1 MVKEPFIS
9 LVLPETVLGD
19 NRLTYFERI
28 LLIDIVSLCKKNGYC
43 WPTNRYFMKKF
54 DCTKP
59 TVSKSISSLSKNGYI
74 DIEINNSE
82 KNNSKRIIRLSEV
95 LKKRI
100 MSIQG
105 NISTSVQNNFNY
117 YNKYNKNK
125 RDILD
130 KIYYVDEF
138 GIEYWHGEPIES
150 KEATK
155 EEQEEMEKML
165 ESFKEM
171 ANFNE
176 KLICFL
182 LSPTKNE
189 KITFRKYVNEH

>member
-1 MVKEPFIS
+1 MEKEPFIS
-9 LVLPETVLGD
+9 LVLPESVLGD

-43 WPTNRYFMKKF
+43 WPTNRYFMKRF

-82 KNNSKRIIRLSEV
+82 TNNSKRIIKLSEA

-100 MSIQG
+100 TNNPKNTNTSIQ
-105 NISTSVQNNFNY
+105 SDFNY
-117 YNKYNKNK
+117 YNKK
-125 RDILD
+125 DILD

-171 ANFNE
+171 EEDIN
-176 KLICFL
+176 
-182 LSPTKNE
+182 
-189 KITFRKYVNEH
+189 

>member
-1 MVKEPFIS
+1 MEKEPFIS
-9 LVLPETVLGD
+9 LVLPESVLGD
-19 NRLTYFERI
+19 NRLTCFERI

-74 DIEINNSE
+74 DIEINNRE
-82 KNNSKRIIRLSEV
+82 TNNSKRIIKLSEV

-100 MSIQG
+100 TSI
-105 NISTSVQNNFNY
+105 QNNFNH
-117 YNKYNKNK
+117 YNKNK
-125 RDILD
+125 KDILD

-138 GIEYWHGEPIES
+138 GIEYWQGEPIES

-171 ANFNE
+171 EEDIN
-176 KLICFL
+176 
-182 LSPTKNE
+182 
-189 KITFRKYVNEH
+189 

>member
-1 MVKEPFIS
+1 MEKEPFIS
-9 LVLPETVLGD
+9 LVLPESVLGD

-82 KNNSKRIIRLSEV
+82 TNNSKRIIRLSEV

-100 MSIQG
+100 TSIQG
-105 NISTSVQNNFNY
+105 NINTSIQNNFNHD
-117 YNKYNKNK
+117 NKYNKNK
-125 RDILD
+125 KDILD
-130 KIYYVDEF
+130 KIYYVDEN
-138 GIEYWHGEPIES
+138 GIEYWHGIPIES
-150 KEATK
+150 SVATI
-155 EEQEEMEKML
+155 EEQEEMENLLKDFI
-165 ESFKEM
+165 EKEVDI
-171 ANFNE
+171 
-176 KLICFL
+176 L
-182 LSPTKNE
+182 
-189 KITFRKYVNEH
+189 

>member
-28 LLIDIVSLCKKNGYC
+28 LLIDTVSLCKKNGYC

-59 TVSKSISSLSKNGYI
+59 TVSKSISSLSKFGYI

-82 KNNSKRIIRLSEV
+82 TNNSKRIIKLSEV

-100 MSIQG
+100 TSI
-105 NISTSVQNNFNY
+105 QNNFNH
-117 YNKYNKNK
+117 YNKNK
-125 RDILD
+125 
-130 KIYYVDEF
+130 KIY
-138 GIEYWHGEPIES
+138 
-150 KEATK
+150 
-155 EEQEEMEKML
+155 
-165 ESFKEM
+165 
-171 ANFNE
+171 
-176 KLICFL
+176 
-182 LSPTKNE
+182 
-189 KITFRKYVNEH
+189 

>member
-1 MVKEPFIS
+1 MVEKESFIS
-9 LVLPETVLGD
+9 LVLPESVLGD

-82 KNNSKRIIRLSEV
+82 TNNSKRIIKLSEV

-100 MSIQG
+100 TSIQR
-105 NISTSVQNNFNY
+105 NANTSIQNNFNHD
-117 YNKYNKNK
+117 NKYNKNK
-125 RDILD
+125 KDILD
-130 KIYYVDEF
+130 KIYYVDEN
-138 GIEYWHGEPIES
+138 GIEYWHGIPIES
-150 KEATK
+150 SVATIEEQKEMENLLKNFIEK
-155 EEQEEMEKML
+155 EEDIL
-165 ESFKEM
+165 
-171 ANFNE
+171 
-176 KLICFL
+176 
-182 LSPTKNE
+182 
-189 KITFRKYVNEH
+189 